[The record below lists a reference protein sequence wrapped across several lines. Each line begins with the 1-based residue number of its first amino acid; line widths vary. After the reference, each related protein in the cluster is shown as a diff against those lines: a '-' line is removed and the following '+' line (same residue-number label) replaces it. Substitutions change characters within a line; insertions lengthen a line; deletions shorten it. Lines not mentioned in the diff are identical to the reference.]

1 MSLPKIITRS
11 ASSSS
16 SAPKVDVSPSSTDLA
31 AERENGRKLILGL
44 LTELVTDSSSLSI
57 DIEVGERTT
66 VYHVG
71 CKKECIGQIL
81 GSKGKNIGAIRT
93 LISSISA
100 RKGFRG
106 IVEVP
111 YFSD

>member
-1 MSLPKIITRS
+1 MSLPKVITRS
-11 ASSSS
+11 AS
-16 SAPKVDVSPSSTDLA
+16 PSESTADTPLCPTKLNE
-31 AERENGRKLILGL
+31 ERENGRKLILGL
-44 LTELVTDSSSLSI
+44 LTELVSDSSSLSI
-57 DIEVGERTT
+57 NVEVGERTT

-81 GSKGKNIGAIRT
+81 GSKGRNIGAIRT

-100 RKGFRG
+100 RKGFRA

>member
-1 MSLPKIITRS
+1 MSLPKVITRS
-11 ASSSS
+11 ASPSESTAD
-16 SAPKVDVSPSSTDLA
+16 APLCPIKLNE
-31 AERENGRKLILGL
+31 ERENGRKLILGL
-44 LTELVTDSSSLSI
+44 LTELVSDSSSLSI
-57 DIEVGERTT
+57 NVEVGERTT

-81 GSKGKNIGAIRT
+81 GSKGRNIGAIRT

-100 RKGFRG
+100 RKGFRA